1 MIERETT
8 MHAFIKLIELTLFM
22 TVIGVIGFFGLFVL

>member
-8 MHAFIKLIELTLFM
+8 MNAFIKLIELTLFL
-22 TVIGVIGFFGLFVL
+22 TVFGVIGFFAFFVL